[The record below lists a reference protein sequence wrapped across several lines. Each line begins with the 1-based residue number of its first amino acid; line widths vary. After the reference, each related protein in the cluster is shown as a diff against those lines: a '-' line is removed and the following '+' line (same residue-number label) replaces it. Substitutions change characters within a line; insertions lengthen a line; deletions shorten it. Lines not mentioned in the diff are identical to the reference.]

1 MAEEGKVM
9 KTVFTERMARAMF
22 MKGIRQSEIV
32 YKTGIDKGS
41 ISSYINGRYKP
52 SADNIAKIA
61 DALGVTSDWLLGREE
76 IPISELMM
84 PKTREVKILGS
95 VAAGV
100 PITAQEDVIGVVYSD
115 IQKPGLFAL
124 KIKGDSISPR
134 IMDGDT
140 VLVQAQETAN
150 DGDLV
155 IAMIDGEATCK
166 VFKKSHSGITLI
178 PFNMAYPP
186 FFYTGEGNDFRIL
199 GKVVESHHRWE

>member
-1 MAEEGKVM
+1 MS
-9 KTVFTERMARAMF
+9 TLFTQRLRQAMF
-22 MKGIRQSEIV
+22 FKAIRQSDLV
-32 YKTGIDKGS
+32 YRTGIDKGS

-52 SADNIAKIA
+52 SADNIKKIA
-61 DALGVTSDWLLGREE
+61 DALGVTADWLLGREE
-76 IPISELMM
+76 MSITELIP
-84 PKTREVKILGS
+84 PPTHEVKILGS
-95 VAAGV
+95 VAAGI

-124 KIKGDSISPR
+124 KIKGDSMSPR

-140 VLVQAQETAN
+140 VLVQSQETAS

-166 VFKKSHSGITLI
+166 VFKKNHNGVTLI
-178 PFNMAYPP
+178 PFNGAYPP
-186 FFYTGEGNDFRIL
+186 LFYTGDGGEFRIL